1 MMSQSSYSGYNQF
14 AGDLNEGVDSSELTM
29 QQQNS
34 FTPYSY
40 GLKQNVPCSFNFGN
54 SGIDT
59 DDLLDLEI
67 NGQNSHQGND
77 ISNLQ
82 DRSKMSHMYSN
93 IPGNAQWPAHS
104 SKPAANSINTR

>member
-1 MMSQSSYSGYNQF
+1 MSQSSYSGYNQF

-67 NGQNSHQGND
+67 NGQNSHQGP
-77 ISNLQ
+77 
-82 DRSKMSHMYSN
+82 K
-93 IPGNAQWPAHS
+93 
-104 SKPAANSINTR
+104 